1 MIRTV
6 ATSFEIPYLR
16 FETLPSGRNI
26 NGSVT
31 FSHSEKPL
39 LKLIPFANKKIILNS
54 VELKIGLFTVT
65 SFYYLFYHFDYC
77 LRTKITIILKYFV
90 SIQKIP

>member
-39 LKLIPFANKKIILNS
+39 LKLIPFVNKRNNL
-54 VELKIGLFTVT
+54 EF
-65 SFYYLFYHFDYC
+65 C
-77 LRTKITIILKYFV
+77 RA
-90 SIQKIP
+90 